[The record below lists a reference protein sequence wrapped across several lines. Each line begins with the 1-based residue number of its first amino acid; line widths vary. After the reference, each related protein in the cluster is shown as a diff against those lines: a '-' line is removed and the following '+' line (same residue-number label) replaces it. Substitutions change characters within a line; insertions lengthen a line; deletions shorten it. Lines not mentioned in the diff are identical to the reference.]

1 MCWAFL
7 HYFLKQ
13 DLGLMQRLSIQALEA
28 LDVVPDGHHFRGRVK
43 THVESSNQLFF
54 QEVIK
59 LLWNSSTHLHAYP
72 INEKAKSLNQPNY
85 YEIFFNGNVPH
96 TSTKFRRC
104 LCGSSWDNPLKSF
117 FSFKICN
124 MVLFMWNTTFPSA
137 GGTRIFPTSP
147 MRCGLLTLGSWTT
160 LRLPIASRWPI
171 CLPLTL
177 ILSEMFNN

>member
-1 MCWAFL
+1 M
-7 HYFLKQ
+7 KS
-13 DLGLMQRLSIQALEA
+13 LSINVLKLWILPRMVIIFEEGKKRT
-28 LDVVPDGHHFRGRVK
+28 LKGI
-43 THVESSNQLFF
+43 TNSSH
-54 QEVIK
+54 EVIE
-59 LLWNSSTHLHAYP
+59 LCGNSAIHMHSSP
-72 INEKAKSLNQPNY
+72 INEKGKMFNLTDSREMFLNKNDTY
-85 YEIFFNGNVPH
+85 
-96 TSTKFRRC
+96 TSTKFQMC